1 MASRT
6 ASEIWSAILSG
17 CPSETD
23 SDVKRCLAMSF
34 FTFKSKPLSSVSVNQ
49 YRRINIWMA
58 ILGHLLVSVPVVFRI
73 SLPSSFYHRP
83 FFLLQEM
90 TGSNFHFAFPVACRY
105 KRRTVAYRVYAAT
118 W

>member
-34 FTFKSKPLSSVSVNQ
+34 FTFKSKPLSSVSVNR
-49 YRRINIWMA
+49 YRRINIWTA
-58 ILGHLLVSVPVVFRI
+58 ILGHLLVSVPVVFRVSSSSHLNI
-73 SLPSSFYHRP
+73 GHFFFYRRSLVVIFI
-83 FFLLQEM
+83 LLFQ
-90 TGSNFHFAFPVACRY
+90 
-105 KRRTVAYRVYAAT
+105 
-118 W
+118 

>member
-34 FTFKSKPLSSVSVNQ
+34 FTFKSKPLSNVSVNR

-58 ILGHLLVSVPVVFRI
+58 ILGHLLVSVPVVFRV
-73 SLPSSFYHRP
+73 SPPSHLNIGH
-83 FFLLQEM
+83 FF
-90 TGSNFHFAFPVACRY
+90 FY
-105 KRRTVAYRVYAAT
+105 KR
-118 W
+118 